1 MSAELT
7 TAIHPTQCNITLGT
21 WTFTWA
27 GRKQEFYKALY
38 TIEEPKATG
47 SDGIHAKALK
57 IAAPHISQVVAQLFS
72 ESFNHRI

>member
-1 MSAELT
+1 MNL
-7 TAIHPTQCNITLGT
+7 L
-21 WTFTWA
+21 TWA
-27 GRKQEFYKALY
+27 SLLALAKSIYY